1 MTNEQFGEI
10 AELKKLID
18 SNESKLE
25 TLKLIKNCPET
36 NIKISAVEN
45 PFFSDHTYRFELDNE
60 DSKMCLKLFI
70 QHIEDKLISLKEIFE
85 NIQIKINANLQ

>member
-1 MTNEQFGEI
+1 MTSEQFEEI
-10 AELKKLID
+10 AELKKAID
-18 SNESKLE
+18 INESKLE
-25 TLKLIKNCPET
+25 KLKDIDSC
-36 NIKISAVEN
+36 IQVDIQISAVEN
-45 PFFSDHTYRFELDNE
+45 PFFGDHTYRFELDNE